1 MNKDFFI
8 NNRKKVKDTLE
19 DNSILVLFSG
29 EAPQRSADQPYK
41 YTINR
46 HFYYLTG
53 LERQKFILMITKKN
67 GKLDENLFIEK
78 PNPQLEKWIGRRMR
92 KEEAKEISGVE
103 KIQFIENFEAFFNG
117 MLLRTSYDNVY
128 LDLERRGW
136 SVPNTA
142 AIDFANNVTNK
153 YPYLKIINAYNM
165 ISNFRMIKSKEEIEK
180 MKEAVAITTKG
191 VESLMENSK
200 PGMMEYQLEAYF
212 DFEIKTLG
220 AKEHAFKTIAA
231 AGKNAT
237 VLHYEE
243 NNCEMKD
250 GDLILFDLGAEYENY
265 CADISRTFPV
275 NGKFTDKQK
284 QFYNIVLKAMDE
296 TIKAIKPGVPFKE
309 LNNIT
314 KKVLADECK
323 KIGLIK
329 EDSEI
334 AKYYYHGVSHFI
346 GLDTHDVGD
355 YDTELKPGMVLT
367 VEPGLYVEE
376 EEIGIRIEDD
386 ILVTEDGYENLSK
399 GMIRTIEE
407 IEEFMSK

>member
-92 KEEAKEISGVE
+92 KEEAKEISGIE

-399 GMIRTIEE
+399 GMIKTIEE
-407 IEEFMSK
+407 IEKFMSK